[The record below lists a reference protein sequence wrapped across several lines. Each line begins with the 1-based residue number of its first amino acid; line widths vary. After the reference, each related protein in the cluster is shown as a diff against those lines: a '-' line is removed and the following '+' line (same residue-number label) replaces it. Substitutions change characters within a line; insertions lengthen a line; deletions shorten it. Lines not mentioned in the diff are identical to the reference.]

1 MIDSK
6 EDVMTSVV
14 SGGSAR
20 KKSAGVRLPWWLA
33 PAMRGLSAV
42 APNAASRAALR
53 LFRTPPRHAAS
64 DLEPGVL
71 AWARTASLAVPRTRE
86 PIPVWIWGEGRPV
99 LLVHGWGSRG
109 ARLGSFVAPLVTAGR
124 SVVAFDA
131 PGHGS
136 ARERLSSLPEFVLA
150 IEAAAKEYG
159 AFEGIVAH
167 SLGGAATTLAM
178 ARGVRAER
186 VVFLAPAA
194 DPKGYTRMFASLL
207 GLSERV
213 RLEMERRIVEKFG
226 MEWEEFDVLAA
237 AKKLSAPLLIVHD
250 SGDAEVPVAHG
261 EAIVASWPGA
271 ALVRT
276 EGLGHKR
283 IVHDADVVARA
294 MQFLMAGAREK
305 NGAEQVARAMQLLMV
320 AEREKAIARG

>member
-1 MIDSK
+1 MSSA
-6 EDVMTSVV
+6 VP
-14 SGGSAR
+14 GGSAR
-20 KKSAGVRLPWWLA
+20 KKSAVRLPRWLP

-42 APNAASRAALR
+42 APGIAARAALR
-53 LFRTPPRHAAS
+53 LFRTPPRHSAS
-64 DLEPGVL
+64 ELEATLLG
-71 AWARTASLAVPRTRE
+71 WARSATLAVDRTRD
-86 PIPVWIWGEGRPV
+86 PIPVWIWGEGPPV

-109 ARLGSFVAPLVTAGR
+109 ARLGSFVAPLVGAGR

-131 PGHGS
+131 PGHGP

-159 AFEGIVAH
+159 PFEGIVAH

-186 VVFLAPAA
+186 LVFLAPAS

-207 GLSERV
+207 EVPDGV
-213 RLEMERRIVEKFG
+213 RLRMERRIVQLFG

-237 AKKLSAPLLIVHD
+237 AKKLAAPLLIVHD
-250 SGDAEVPVAHG
+250 ADDAEVPIAHG
-261 EAIVASWPGA
+261 EAIVAAWPGA

-276 EGLGHKR
+276 QGLGHKR
-283 IVHDADVVARA
+283 IVHDADVVSRA
-294 MQFLMAGAREK
+294 TQFLLASEK
-305 NGAEQVARAMQLLMV
+305 TRAT
-320 AEREKAIARG
+320 ARG